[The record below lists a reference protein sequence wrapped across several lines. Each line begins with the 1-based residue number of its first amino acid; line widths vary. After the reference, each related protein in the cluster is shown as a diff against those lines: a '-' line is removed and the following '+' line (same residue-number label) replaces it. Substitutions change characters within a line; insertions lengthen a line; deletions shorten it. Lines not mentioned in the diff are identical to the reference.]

1 MKELPAALGKASDVR
16 FASDQ
21 SLFLALNDDGTVEV
35 PLASPG
41 DLASEVIPGR
51 RKLGFSSHH
60 LAASADHL
68 AVAGPAHAVTWRT
81 RTAPERKE
89 AAFDI
94 MPGIDLQGDRLLVL
108 GARRDG
114 AGEFAPEGAL
124 AWIGS
129 LGSDLEDL
137 NPVHFDF
144 GGAQVP
150 ALNNCAGI
158 EIGGARFAPDGSYWI
173 APGVQGGVYHYAA
186 DGRLLRTW
194 NTEELGIEV
203 DCRRRSWK
211 EFSTNFPNRIVWLN
225 ERQVVDALLPSPTG
239 PALIIRR
246 FDGERPRW
254 DLVILQKDQPPQRVP
269 LDLPSINESTQVEA
283 DIRGDRI
290 VVLLHAI
297 ENYHDLR
304 RISYSAPLLAL
315 LEIRGDALNPQGK
328 ETP

>member
-1 MKELPAALGKASDVR
+1 MKALPAPLGQASDVR
-16 FASDQ
+16 FAGDASV
-21 SLFLALNDDGTVEV
+21 FLGLDGDGTVEV

-41 DLASEVIPGR
+41 DIASEVVPGR
-51 RKLGFSSHH
+51 RKLGFFSSRH

-68 AVAGPAHAVTWRT
+68 AVAGSVHAVTWRN

-89 AAFDI
+89 AEFDL
-94 MPGIDLQGDRLLVL
+94 MLGIDLQGGRLLVL

-137 NPVHFDF
+137 KPVHFDF
-144 GGAQVP
+144 AGAQVP
-150 ALNNCAGI
+150 ALNNCGGI

-173 APGVQGGVYHYAA
+173 APGVQGGVYHYAP
-186 DGRLLRTW
+186 DDRLLRTW

-203 DCRRRSWK
+203 DCRRRSWQ
-211 EFSTNFPNRIVWLN
+211 EFSTNFPNRIAWLN
-225 ERQVVDALLPSPTG
+225 ERQVVDALLPLPAG
-239 PALIIRR
+239 PALVVRR

-254 DLVILQKDQPPQRVP
+254 DLVILRENGAASRVP
-269 LDLPSINESTQVEA
+269 LDLPSINETTQVEA

-304 RISYSAPLLAL
+304 RISLPAPLLAL
-315 LEIRGDALNPQGK
+315 LEIRDAAF
-328 ETP
+328 